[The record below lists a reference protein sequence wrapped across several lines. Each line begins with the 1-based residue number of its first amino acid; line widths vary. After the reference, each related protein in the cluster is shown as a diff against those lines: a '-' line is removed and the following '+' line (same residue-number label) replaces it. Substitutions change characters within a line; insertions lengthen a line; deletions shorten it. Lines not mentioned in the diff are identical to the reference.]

1 MATMLKPKI
10 PCFLRKERIK
20 KLIES
25 DQEISQEQVYQE
37 LLKDYSD
44 IELHETSEDEI
55 LNLILRVRFQLRQKN

>member
-1 MATMLKPKI
+1 VKPKI